1 MSERQDPS
9 RRGVIRGSAAVG
21 GGIATA
27 ALLAAC
33 GGPDG
38 EGAGG
43 SAAEADAAVSGSI
56 PLTEVPVGGGAI
68 VAATETV
75 VTQPAAGEFFAFSSI
90 CTHQGCPVSQVT
102 AEHIICPCHS
112 SHYDTRTGE
121 PVSGPA
127 NQALAPRTVTVTE
140 TEVEYS

>member
-1 MSERQDPS
+1 MGGQQEPS

-33 GGPDG
+33 GSDDAQRTSEQGDASASA
-38 EGAGG
+38 GAIALG
-43 SAAEADAAVSGSI
+43 
-56 PLTEVPVGGGAI
+56 EVPVGGGTIIAD
-68 VAATETV
+68 TETV
-75 VTQPAAGEFFAFSSI
+75 ITQPAAGEYFGFSSI

-127 NQALAPRTVTVTE
+127 NQALTPRTLTITE

>member
-1 MSERQDPS
+1 MNERHEPS

-33 GGPDG
+33 GSGEPQGGTGSDG
-38 EGAGG
+38 A
-43 SAAEADAAVSGSI
+43 AAEGGAIALAA
-56 PLTEVPVGGGAI
+56 VPVGGGAI
-68 VAATETV
+68 ISETETV
-75 VTQPAAGEFFAFSSI
+75 ITQPAAGEYYGFSSI
-90 CTHQGCPVSQVT
+90 CTHQGCPVSKVT

-127 NQALAPRTVTVTE
+127 NQALAPRTITVTE

>member
-1 MSERQDPS
+1 MNERYEPS

-21 GGIATA
+21 GGIATS

-33 GGPDG
+33 GSDAQQPTGDSVD
-38 EGAGG
+38 GAGVVG
-43 SAAEADAAVSGSI
+43 AIALAK
-56 PLTEVPVGGGAI
+56 VPVGGGAI
-68 VAATETV
+68 IAETETV
-75 VTQPAAGEFFAFSSI
+75 ITQPAAGEYFGFSSI
-90 CTHQGCPVSQVT
+90 CTHQGCPISKVT

-127 NQALAPRTVTVTE
+127 NQALTPRNITVTE

>member
-1 MSERQDPS
+1 MSERRDPS

-33 GGPDG
+33 GGDD
-38 EGAGG
+38 AGG
-43 SAAEADAAVSGSI
+43 QGTDATSTVSGAVAVGD
-56 PLTEVPVGGGAI
+56 VPVGGGVVIAD
-68 VAATETV
+68 TETV
-75 VTQPAAGEFFAFSSI
+75 ITQPAAGEYFGFSSI
-90 CTHQGCPVSQVT
+90 CTHQGCPVATVT

-121 PVSGPA
+121 PVAGPA
-127 NQALAPRTVTVTE
+127 DQPLTPRSITVTE

>member
-1 MSERQDPS
+1 MVERQDPS

-33 GGPDG
+33 GS
-38 EGAGG
+38 EGTQASNEQGDAAAGG
-43 SAAEADAAVSGSI
+43 AIALA
-56 PLTEVPVGGGAI
+56 EVPVGGGAI
-68 VAATETV
+68 IAETETV
-75 VTQPAAGEFFAFSSI
+75 ITQPAAGEYFGFSSI
-90 CTHQGCPVSQVT
+90 CTHQGCPVSTVT

-121 PVSGPA
+121 PVAGPA
-127 NQALAPRTVTVTE
+127 DRALTPRTITVTE

>member
-1 MSERQDPS
+1 MNERYEPS

-33 GGPDG
+33 GSDDPQGGTEPDG
-38 EGAGG
+38 AAPEGGAI
-43 SAAEADAAVSGSI
+43 AIE
-56 PLTEVPVGGGAI
+56 EVPVGGGAI
-68 VAATETV
+68 IAETETV
-75 VTQPAAGEFFAFSSI
+75 ITQPAAGEYYGFSSI
-90 CTHQGCPVSQVT
+90 CTHQGCPVSKVT

-127 NQALAPRTVTVTE
+127 DRALTPRTITVTE